1 MKIKFQDFLLKFP
14 EVELPVTLSEET
26 LTIFSKEN
34 PPISTLMA
42 HQFINVFEDSDMDDM
57 TEYIPCFKVPKTEN
71 FHAVIYWKAELLNYQ
86 FILIT
91 YDKSGNFIDSRTLA
105 GTTSNGEL
113 VIKSVATFG
122 EDWSIYIVSGAQETK
137 ADMYDAGTSTTTELE
152 LAPDGVIH

>member
-1 MKIKFQDFLLKFP
+1 MKIKFQDFLFKFP

-26 LTIFSKEN
+26 LAVFSKEN
-34 PPISTLMA
+34 DPINSLMA

-57 TEYIPCFKVPKTEN
+57 TEYVPCFKVPKTEN
-71 FHAVIYWKAELLNYQ
+71 FHAIVYWKAELLNYQ
-86 FILIT
+86 FILMT
-91 YDKSGNFIDSRTLA
+91 YDKAGNYIDSRTLA

-113 VIKSVATFG
+113 VIKSVANFG
-122 EDWSIYIVSGAQETK
+122 EDWSIYVVSGAQETK

>member
-1 MKIKFQDFLLKFP
+1 MKIKFQDFLFKIP

-26 LTIFSKEN
+26 LAIFSKEN
-34 PPISTLMA
+34 DPINPLMA

-57 TEYIPCFKVPKTEN
+57 TEYVPCFKVPKTDN
-71 FHAVIYWKAELLNYQ
+71 FHAVVFWKAELLNYQ
-86 FILIT
+86 FVLMT
-91 YDKSGNFIDSRTLA
+91 YDKAGNFIDSRTLA

-122 EDWSIYIVSGAQETK
+122 EDWSIYIVSGAQETT
-137 ADMYDAGTSTTTELE
+137 ADMYDAGTSTTTEME